1 MNALFRA
8 ANRAYDDL
16 RLNAYLRDWDVSEA
30 RDRAIDER
38 ADDLL
43 EHDYTPFGDT
53 VFEQL
58 CDEFSLR
65 DVLGDTLQHLIAGDH
80 AAAGAVIAERLQ
92 AYARKLARD
101 DAELRVD
108 AEREA
113 RREGAAA
120 DDYDDREWDRHYD
133 APRFR

>member
-1 MNALFRA
+1 MNAAFRA
-8 ANRAYDDL
+8 ANRAYDDR
-16 RLNAYLRDWDVSEA
+16 RLNDHLREWDVSEE
-30 RDRAIDER
+30 RDRAIAER
-38 ADDLL
+38 ADELL
-43 EHDYTPFGDT
+43 KCDYPPFGET
-53 VFEQL
+53 VFRAF
-58 CDEFSLR
+58 CDEFDLR